1 MQKLQFAL
9 SLLGLFAISWVALSC
24 GAASPVNQGPVQPG
38 QLQSI
43 TLSPAMADAQDYP
56 DGHVSFLATG
66 VYVNPAHTVTPQPAV
81 WGVCQKN
88 LATDEVSVTNAGVA
102 QCASGAVGAYSV
114 FAYQLTNCNVLNQCG
129 GGCTVVGTAQLN
141 CP

>member
-9 SLLGLFAISWVALSC
+9 FLLGLFLVSLLALSC
-24 GAASPVNQGPVQPG
+24 GTNQGGPG
-38 QLQSI
+38 QLQAI

-56 DGHVSFLATG
+56 NGQVTFVATG
-66 VYVNPAHTVTPQPAV
+66 VYTNPARKVTPQPAL

-88 LATDEVSVTNAGVA
+88 LPTNDASVNNAGVA
-102 QCASGAVGAYSV
+102 QCASGAIGAYSV
-114 FAYQLTNCNVLNQCG
+114 FAYHSTNCNVITACG
-129 GGCTVVGTAQLN
+129 GGCTVVGTAQLT